1 MINARRITSE
11 LLLKMEKGAY
21 SNIALNAALSAK
33 SLSDTDKRLVSR
45 LFYGV
50 TERKIT
56 LDYIISLYSKKE
68 IKKLDSEI
76 ISALRI
82 GLYELLY
89 CVNIPQSASVSEAVN
104 LTKSMGK
111 SSAAGFVNGILRSFI
126 RDEKKF
132 PLPNDKQKAFSVKYS
147 VSDGV
152 AGILLDSLS
161 YEKASKLLEYSFLP
175 GDMTLRVNTVKT
187 DSDKLLARLSDEKI
201 RAVPIDIPFLNGT
214 AVKVLSGNDRVLKSK
229 AFADGL
235 FHVQDISSQICTY
248 AVSPDENMTVTDI
261 CAAPGGKSFAMSEM
275 MKNTGRIC
283 SCELHKKRTGLIKD
297 GASRLGLSNIT
308 AIQNDGR
315 VFSEKLPSADRVLCD
330 VPCSGLGTIRGKP
343 EIKYKSADE
352 ISRLPEIQYGI
363 LETSSRYVKC
373 GGDLIYSTCTV
384 NRAENENVTEK
395 FLQNHREFY
404 GVSFLPDNNS
414 HSVTILP
421 EMFDS
426 DGFYICKMRRKN
438 S

>member
-1 MINARRITSE
+1 MKSARQVTAE
-11 LLLKMEKGAY
+11 LLLKMDKGAY

-33 SLSDTDKRLVSR
+33 SLSDIDKKLVSR

-68 IKKLDSEI
+68 IKKLDGEI

-82 GLYELLY
+82 GFYELLY
-89 CVNIPQSASVSEAVN
+89 CAGIPESASVNEAVN
-104 LTKSMGK
+104 LTRAMGK

-126 RDEKKF
+126 RDGKKF
-132 PLPNDKQKAFSVKYS
+132 SLPIDKQKAFSVKYS

-161 YEKASKLLEYSFLP
+161 YEEASKLLEYSFLP

-187 DSDKLLARLSDEKI
+187 DPDKLILKLSDENI
-201 RAVPIDIPFLNGT
+201 QAVSVDIPFLNGF
-214 AVKVLSGNDRVLKSK
+214 ALKILSGNDRILKSE
-229 AFADGL
+229 AFLKGL
-235 FHVQDISSQICTY
+235 FHVQDISSQICAY
-248 AVSPDENMTVTDI
+248 AVSPKENMTVIDV
-261 CAAPGGKSFAMSEM
+261 CAAPGGKSFTISEM
-275 MKNTGRIC
+275 MKNTGRIY
-283 SCELHKKRTGLIKD
+283 SCELHEKRTGLIKD
-297 GASRLGLSNIT
+297 GALRLGLSNIT

-315 VFSEKLPSADRVLCD
+315 VFSEKLPAADRVLCD

-343 EIKYKSADE
+343 EIKYKSASE
-352 ISRLPEIQYGI
+352 ISRLPEIQYSI
-363 LETSSRYVKC
+363 LETSSRYVKN

-395 FLQNHREFY
+395 FLQSHSEFY

-426 DGFYICKMRRKN
+426 DGFYICKMRRKY